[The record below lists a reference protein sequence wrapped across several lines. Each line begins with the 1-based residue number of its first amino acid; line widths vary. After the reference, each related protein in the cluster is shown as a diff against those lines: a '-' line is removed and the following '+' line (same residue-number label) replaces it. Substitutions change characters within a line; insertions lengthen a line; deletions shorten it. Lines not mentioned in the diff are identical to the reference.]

1 LAVSDNPGFNAKTF
15 TTHEWAVLGGVFVA
29 FIGLFLRS
37 YSVSAGPFSASVS
50 GWHWAGLWV
59 PVLFLGA
66 PAAAIV
72 ALRTLRAD
80 LIQAAMPVTPRLA
93 AAALLAV
100 GVVIQ
105 VIRALTFPGSG
116 SGDFAGTHFSVG
128 ASYGTYIVTIAMAVA
143 AGVAILDFRASGEPM
158 PTMPSKPGAAAS

>member
-1 LAVSDNPGFNAKTF
+1 MTDNPGFTAKTF

-59 PVLFLGA
+59 PVLFLGV

-72 ALRTLRAD
+72 AIRVLRAD
-80 LIQAAMPVTPRLA
+80 LIPATVPLTPRLT
-93 AAALLAV
+93 AAALLVVA
-100 GVVIQ
+100 VVI
-105 VIRALTFPGSG
+105 
-116 SGDFAGTHFSVG
+116 
-128 ASYGTYIVTIAMAVA
+128 
-143 AGVAILDFRASGEPM
+143 
-158 PTMPSKPGAAAS
+158 